1 MSQYTPFKISNCN
14 IDYSQESKDILKNYL
29 LFGIQDIII
38 FWIC

>member
-14 IDYSQESKDILKNYL
+14 IDYSQESKDILKNR
-29 LFGIQDIII
+29 IQDIII